1 LTDLPTAA
9 PYGSWAS
16 PITAARIVEG
26 AASVNELRADG
37 PDVWWSEGRPSE
49 AGRTQLVRRTA
60 DGARHDVLPEG
71 WNARTQ
77 VHEYG
82 GGAWTVRDGV
92 VWFSAWADQR
102 LYRLDAGAGQA
113 VPQPVTPNPIEPRA
127 LRYADADLSPDGRW
141 LVCVRERHEPREGQ
155 HAHEVVNE
163 IVVLPASPGEDVGEP
178 VEPTVLVTGPDFVSS
193 PRISPDGTRL
203 AWLQWDHPDMP
214 WDRTGLQWA
223 AFEPERGPVEGE
235 LVAGGPAESIVQ
247 PTWTDGGGL
256 LAASDRTGWWNVY
269 RFTGGDLVLDD
280 PDPLTPI
287 DAEIGGPHWVFG
299 QSWFTVLPDSTLVVS
314 LGADGL
320 QSVGVVPAGSGRV
333 ERLETPYTAVGQLR
347 SLGDAEFAMVAAGP
361 RDEATPLRCRFAA
374 EGVLETEV
382 LRPGRDLGIDP
393 ATFSTPE
400 PIEFPT
406 TGDRTAHALLYR
418 PTNPDVVGLPDA
430 LPPLLV
436 LSHGGPTS
444 AARPILSL
452 GTQFWT
458 SRGFA
463 VVDVNYGGSTGYG
476 RPYRERLQ
484 GTWGIVDVDD
494 CVAAAEHLA
503 REGLVDPERLAI
515 RGGSAGG
522 YTTLCAL
529 AFRDT
534 FQAGASHYGVADCE
548 ALARDTHK
556 FESRYL
562 DGLIGPYPAEVE
574 LYRERSP
581 IHHTD
586 GFACPLIVFQGL
598 EDEVVPPAQ
607 AEMIVDAL
615 RAKGM
620 PVAYVPFAGEQH
632 GFRQAPN
639 IVRSLEAELW
649 FYGKVFGFD
658 PADQIEPVT
667 DAFTL

>member
-1 LTDLPTAA
+1 M
-9 PYGSWAS
+9 
-16 PITAARIVEG
+16 
-26 AASVNELRADG
+26 DG
-37 PDVWWSEGRPSE
+37 LDVWWSEGRPTE
-49 AGRTQLVRRTA
+49 GGRTQLVRRVA
-60 DGARHDVLPEG
+60 GEEPQDVLPEG

-92 VWFSAWADQR
+92 LWFSAWADQR
-102 LYRLDAGAGQA
+102 IYRLDVGAGQA
-113 VPQPVTPNPIEPRA
+113 VPQPVTPNPLVPRA
-127 LRYADADLSPDGRW
+127 LRYADADLSPDGEW
-141 LVCVRERHEPREGQ
+141 LVCVRERHEAGAE
-155 HAHEVVNE
+155 AVNE

-178 VEPTVLVTGPDFVSS
+178 VEPVVLVTGPDFVSS
-193 PRISPDGTRL
+193 PRISPDGSRL
-203 AWLQWDHPDMP
+203 AWIQWDHPNMP
-214 WDRTGLQWA
+214 WDGTELRWA
-223 AFEPERGPVEGE
+223 PFDPEGGVADAER
-235 LVAGGPAESIVQ
+235 VAGGPTESVIQ
-247 PTWTDGGGL
+247 PTWTAGGGL
-256 LAASDRTGWWNVY
+256 LASSDRTGWWNVY
-269 RFTGGDLVLDD
+269 RFTGADLVLDE
-280 PDPLTPI
+280 PEALTPI

-299 QSWFTVLPDSTLVVS
+299 QSWFAVLPDDTLVVS

-320 QSVGVVPAGSGRV
+320 QAVGVVAPGTGRV

-347 SLGDAEFAMVAAGP
+347 VAGAAEFAMVAAGP
-361 RDEATPLRCRFAA
+361 AHESTPLRCRFAA
-374 EGVLETEV
+374 EGVLETKE
-382 LRPGRDLGIDP
+382 LRPARDLGFDP
-393 ATFSTPE
+393 ATFSVPE
-400 PIEFPT
+400 PVEFPT
-406 TGDRTAHALLYR
+406 SDGRTAHALLYR
-418 PTNPDVVGLPDA
+418 PTNPEVVGAPGER
-430 LPPLLV
+430 PPLLV

-476 RPYRERLQ
+476 RPYRERLN
-484 GTWGIVDVDD
+484 GTWGVVDVDD

-503 REGLVDPERLAI
+503 AEGIVDPERLAI

-534 FQAGASHYGVADCE
+534 FGAGASHYGVADCE

-562 DGLIGPYPAEVE
+562 DGLIGPYPDEVE
-574 LYRERSP
+574 RYRERSP

-586 GFACPLIVFQGL
+586 GFSCPLIVFQGL

-607 AEMIVDAL
+607 AEMIVAAL
-615 RAKGM
+615 RAKRL
-620 PVAYVPFAGEQH
+620 PVAYVAFEGEQH

-639 IVRSLEAELW
+639 IIRSLEAELW
-649 FYGKVFGFD
+649 FYGKVFGFATADVID
-658 PADQIEPVT
+658 PVP
-667 DAFTL
+667 DATGL